1 MMEFLCTG
9 CGTKKDESKFHRDT
23 NRVSRKVV
31 YRMYPSPSQEA
42 ALLDM
47 LGKHQRLYNAALE
60 QRITAWRI
68 AHKSVGY
75 VEQCRGLTELRA
87 EFPEYDSLPCHS
99 SQATLKRLDLAFQA
113 FFRRVKSGE
122 EPGFPRFKSFDRFS
136 GWGYTT
142 HGEGYR
148 FSSGDGRCRS
158 TLRLTGIGIVKL
170 RGRARTSGEV
180 KTCEIQRKAG
190 RWYASFSIICTPK
203 RKIGALAVGHDWGVE
218 TFATIAHED
227 GSFADIPNPR
237 FFAKHEASV
246 TRAQRH
252 LDSVTI
258 KDSIGR
264 PRNAKDP
271 RRVAAKITLGRA
283 KGREAN
289 ARKDFLHQTSAKII
303 GSAAIFATEKLQV
316 SNMIRSAKG
325 NAEKPGKN
333 VAAKAGLNRE
343 ILATAPAMFL
353 SMMRYKAEEAGSL
366 FIETPTKTLKPS
378 QRCSDCGRLPDK
390 KKTLSERMHV
400 CECGCVLTRDQ
411 NGARNNLVW
420 ALNHL
425 GREPA
430 GNAIPYFCKLGG
442 VVHEEA
448 VLYAKQRAW

>member
-1 MMEFLCTG
+1 VEQ
-9 CGTKKDESKFHRDT
+9 
-23 NRVSRKVV
+23 VSRKVV
-31 YRMYPSPSQEA
+31 YRMYPSPSQEK

-47 LGKHQRLYNAALE
+47 LGMHQRLYNAALE
-60 QRITAWRI
+60 QRITAWQRQR
-68 AHKSVGY
+68 KSVGFAQ
-75 VEQCRGLTELRA
+75 QCRDLTELRNEFA
-87 EFPEYDSLPCHS
+87 EYGALPCHS
-99 SQATLKRLDLAFQA
+99 SQVTLKRLHLAYQA

-136 GWGYTT
+136 GWGYSS
-142 HGEGYR
+142 HGDG
-148 FSSGDGRCRS
+148 FKFTSGDGLGHS
-158 TLRLTGIGIVKL
+158 TVRLSSVGVVKL
-170 RGRARTSGEV
+170 RGRARTFGEV

-203 RKIGALAVGHDWGVE
+203 RKGGAVAVGHDWGVE

-227 GSFADIPNPR
+227 GTFEDVPNPR
-237 FFAKHEASV
+237 LFAKHEASV

-258 KDSIGR
+258 KDAIGR
-264 PRNAKDP
+264 PRNRKDP
-271 RRVAAKITLGRA
+271 QRVAAKVALGRA

-289 ARKDFLHQTSAKII
+289 ARKDFLHQTSAKIV
-303 GSAAIFATEKLQV
+303 GQTAVFATEKLQV
-316 SNMIRSAKG
+316 SNMTRSAKG
-325 NAEKPGKN
+325 TVEKPGKN
-333 VAAKAGLNRE
+333 VPQKAGLNRE

-378 QRCSDCGRLPDK
+378 QRCSDCGRLPK
-390 KKTLSERMHV
+390 VKKTLAQRQHV

-420 ALNHL
+420 SINHL

-430 GNAIPYFCKLGG
+430 GNAIPYFSNW
-442 VVHEEA
+442 VA
-448 VLYAKQRAW
+448 